1 MNNSIFTGQSRA
13 LSSYFLLRSSPIGF
27 SSASFIFP
35 QPIPLVPVLCN
46 CSALSTSLV
55 AAIVAQYGGYPWV
68 NCELSRFVLIFS
80 SLLATILIARQTS
93 MLAIAGKASFI
104 GPRLLLGSQT
114 SRLMRREMEPVLF
127 SSFQCSRRKLW
138 CLSSIYLR
146 GRHAVLAAGSSSYGS
161 SSESDLSP
169 EEPFWLALVKELI
182 WSLKSLLSFLREQPN
197 QLKYIEWPGFQSTL
211 KTAILTLILVALLM
225 VIPLWKHQQLGGCV
239 KHVGLLLMVVY
250 SNDLLQ
256 VAVTEKAR
264 GRLKAQAD
272 HLHRPT
278 ELASAWI
285 S

>member
-1 MNNSIFTGQSRA
+1 MVA
-13 LSSYFLLRSSPIGF
+13 
-27 SSASFIFP
+27 
-35 QPIPLVPVLCN
+35 IPGLTANYL
-46 CSALSTSLV
+46 
-55 AAIVAQYGGYPWV
+55 
-68 NCELSRFVLIFS
+68 
-80 SLLATILIARQTS
+80 
-93 MLAIAGKASFI
+93 GKASFI

-161 SSESDLSP
+161 SSKSDLSP

-225 VIPLWKHQQLGGCV
+225 VALTSVDIVLFYISR
-239 KHVGLLLMVVY
+239 LLLLGK
-250 SNDLLQ
+250 S
-256 VAVTEKAR
+256 
-264 GRLKAQAD
+264 
-272 HLHRPT
+272 
-278 ELASAWI
+278 S
-285 S
+285 